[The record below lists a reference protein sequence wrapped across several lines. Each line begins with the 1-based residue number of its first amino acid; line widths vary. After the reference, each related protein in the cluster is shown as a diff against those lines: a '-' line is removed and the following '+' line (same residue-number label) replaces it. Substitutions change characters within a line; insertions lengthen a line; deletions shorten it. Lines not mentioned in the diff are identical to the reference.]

1 MLTVYTE
8 IFSIVRLKIIVAS
21 SHVVGKSFTI
31 NSMPIVTYRRSPFTS
46 VTLLAR
52 YIFFVQ
58 NFIYMFVTYNQTP
71 VLTSKIP
78 MLQNAI

>member
-8 IFSIVRLKIIVAS
+8 ISSMVRLKIIAAS
-21 SHVVGKSFTI
+21 SHVVGKSFT
-31 NSMPIVTYRRSPFTS
+31 NNNMPIVIYRRSPFTS
-46 VTLLAR
+46 VTLLAP

-78 MLQNAI
+78 MFQNAI